1 MADLR
6 ELDKLEVYLK
16 EHGYFYERID
26 KECRYDDLGSEVLKG
41 FNDDLVAKFG
51 HPFDQH
57 QIVVYN
63 CDVAGMTEE
72 QKQEH
77 YLWDAICHWGS
88 YGYEKGL
95 LEVMGPPVAEVDVEG
110 YLTAQDI
117 IDILEEE
124 EAT

>member
-1 MADLR
+1 MADLK

-26 KECRYDDLGSEVLKG
+26 KECRYDDADFKELI
-41 FNDDLVAKFG
+41 DKFG

-57 QIVVYN
+57 QIIVY
-63 CDVAGMTEE
+63 DSAIAGMTEK
-72 QKQEH
+72 QKREH

-88 YGYEKGL
+88 YGYEEGL

-110 YLTAQDI
+110 HLTAQDI

-124 EAT
+124 EAV